1 MADLQNKDDILDILF
16 GNSQKKD
23 TYPSQILQS
32 QNGMVYIRNAQY
44 LSLPLIQKIIRYFSP
59 ECSDDDLYA
68 LCFESTA
75 RIVLEATMNHEQQ
88 DVYKRQGLYR
98 WFF

>member
-1 MADLQNKDDILDILF
+1 MLSQKIIETHSQLIVIDMADLQNKDDILDILF

-68 LCFESTA
+68 PVSYTHL
-75 RIVLEATMNHEQQ
+75 
-88 DVYKRQGLYR
+88 DVYKRQKL
-98 WFF
+98 